1 MNKTFFLFICLVLIW
16 IYLLIMFHQLKMIA
30 FKFFIGSV
38 GFFFITT
45 IFFKSLMENFF
56 SNISF
61 GILSF
66 LSNLTNI
73 FDAYQDVQSVLISTT
88 TGVLNINLT
97 YECSGVIEILVFIS
111 LILFYPISSYLK
123 KVLLLFIGL
132 ISLILANVIR
142 IMFIISMS
150 KFFGLEVYSF
160 VHLFFARVL
169 FFVLSALIYYV
180 IFTKVQIKNYK
191 FERSTS

>member
-1 MNKTFFLFICLVLIW
+1 MNKTFFLFICLILIW

-30 FKFFIGSV
+30 FKFFVGSV

-45 IFFKSLMENFF
+45 IFFKNLIENFF

-61 GILSF
+61 SILSL
-66 LSNLTNI
+66 LSTPTNI
-73 FDAYQDVQSVLISTT
+73 FDAYQDVQSVLVSTS
-88 TGVLNINLT
+88 TGILSMNLT

-123 KVLLLFIGL
+123 KVSLLFIGL
-132 ISLILANVIR
+132 ISLILANVVR

-169 FFVLSALIYYV
+169 FFVLSALIYYF
-180 IFTKVQIKNYK
+180 IFTKVQIKDYK